1 MTTVA
6 RILGTKPDQTV
17 YHIAPGASVFD
28 AVRLMAEKGI
38 GALVVVDATA
48 IVGMFSERDYARKTV
63 LMGRS
68 SRETAVREIM
78 TSPVAYVRP
87 DQTSEECMAMMT
99 EKRFRHLP
107 VLDGGNL
114 VGIISIGDLVKDI
127 ISEKDFVIGQLER
140 YIAGSR
146 G

>member
-6 RILGTKPDQTV
+6 RILGTKPDQAV
-17 YHIAPGASVFD
+17 YSIAPGASVFD
-28 AVRLMAEKGI
+28 AVKLMAEKGI
-38 GALVVVDATA
+38 GALVVIDGGT

-63 LMGRS
+63 LLGRS
-68 SRETAVREIM
+68 SKETAVREIM
-78 TSPVAYVRP
+78 ASPVMYVRP

-107 VLDGGNL
+107 VLDDGKL
-114 VGIISIGDLVKDI
+114 LGIISIGDLVKEI

>member
-17 YHIAPGASVFD
+17 YHIAPDASVFD

-38 GALVVVDATA
+38 GALVVADGTA

-107 VLDGGNL
+107 VLDDGNL